1 MSQIF
6 LTDMCA
12 IWKIMIDPNTGKIDE
27 AIYQIKMVLLPPK
40 KERTTLLLFICKEK
54 GDRLLKGNNC

>member
-27 AIYQIKMVLLPPK
+27 AIYPTKILLLPQK
-40 KERTTLLLFICKEK
+40 KGGINLTKTGFIVHMQRK
-54 GDRLLKGNNC
+54 R

>member
-40 KERTTLLLFICKEK
+40 KRGLHLTKTGFIVHM
-54 GDRLLKGNNC
+54 

>member
-27 AIYQIKMVLLPPK
+27 AIYQIKMVLLPPQ

-54 GDRLLKGNNC
+54 GDRVLKGNNC

>member
-1 MSQIF
+1 MPQSF